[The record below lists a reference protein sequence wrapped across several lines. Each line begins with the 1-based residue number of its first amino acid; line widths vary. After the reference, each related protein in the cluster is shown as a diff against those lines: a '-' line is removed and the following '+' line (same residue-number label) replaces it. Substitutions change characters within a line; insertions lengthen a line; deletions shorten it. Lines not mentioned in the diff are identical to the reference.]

1 MSAVESAT
9 TVEPATAMETSP
21 AVESVA
27 VAPAS
32 VAASPTVVATVASPI
47 AMSPPIAMAP
57 IATPAVVPTTVVP
70 TAIVRTP
77 VISRSIIAVIPGAYA
92 DEHAADEVA
101 RPVKSIG
108 RAGIRIIVIV
118 AIRANRRRPNRV
130 SRTIAHAHS
139 DLRRRMYCRYSQQDS
154 KQREV
159 L

>member
-9 TVEPATAMETSP
+9 TVVASTAMESVTVISAAVASP
-21 AVESVA
+21 VT
-27 VAPAS
+27 VAPA
-32 VAASPTVVATVASPI
+32 V
-47 AMSPPIAMAP
+47 AMA
-57 IATPAVVPTTVVP
+57 IVAPAVT
-70 TAIVRTP
+70 IVRTP
-77 VISRSIIAVIPGAYA
+77 VISRSIIAVIPGACA
-92 DEHAADEVA
+92 DEHTADKVA

-108 RAGIRIIVIV
+108 RAGIGIIVIV